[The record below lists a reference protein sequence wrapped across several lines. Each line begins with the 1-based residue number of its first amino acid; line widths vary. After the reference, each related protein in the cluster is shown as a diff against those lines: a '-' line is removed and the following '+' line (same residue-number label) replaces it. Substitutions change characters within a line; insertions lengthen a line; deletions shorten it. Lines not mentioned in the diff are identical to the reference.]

1 MLGRILY
8 LIEAIYT
15 KTNIKII
22 GRIEMLDRNGRDE
35 MFHRIAHINDDE
47 RFFFKKAETLE
58 LMKEIVN
65 PNFQD
70 KDGNSYLHMACQS
83 HSLEAI
89 KILLD
94 LGADPNIED
103 KRGFSP
109 ITSALGRLNKK
120 NAEVLELMLQN
131 GLDLDHIERD
141 MSLRDWIK
149 QFKED
154 ELNAIV
160 ERYDHK

>member
-1 MLGRILY
+1 MLGRILFQTEVIN
-8 LIEAIYT
+8 LRNCIEQRRLET
-15 KTNIKII
+15 MVDK
-22 GRIEMLDRNGRDE
+22 MGRDE
-35 MFHRIAHINDDE
+35 MFNRITQINIPVLFD
-47 RFFFKKAETLE
+47 KKETLE
-58 LMKEIVN
+58 LMKGIKN

-109 ITSALGRLNKK
+109 ITRALGGLDER
-120 NAEVLELMLQN
+120 NAKVLELMLQN
-131 GLDLDHIERD
+131 GLNLDHFERD
-141 MSLRDWIK
+141 MTLRDWIR